1 MNNSFDKYQKKRLRS
16 SYLSVIVSI
25 ALVLFL
31 VGLLGLIVLKTNSIT
46 KHFKEKVAITVFLN
60 DNAKDN
66 DVETLQAELRKEE
79 YAKTVTYISKE
90 EAAKI
95 YSADIGENFLEFL
108 GENPLKNA
116 IDISLKSEFVTP
128 EIMAGIEKELV
139 LRSIVSEVTY
149 DKPLIELLSKNINR
163 LSLWMLIFSALFALI
178 AVVLINGSIRLS
190 VYSKRFTIKTMQ
202 MVGATKSFIRGPFI
216 WQSVKLGIIG
226 ALVSIVGLVAF
237 ISYLNKN
244 IPELELFS
252 DVNILGIVFAGII
265 GLGILITWLSTF
277 FATQR
282 FLNLRSDELYY

>member
-1 MNNSFDKYQKKRLRS
+1 MRS

-60 DNAKDN
+60 DNAKDK
-66 DVETLQAELRKEE
+66 DVETLQAELRKED
-79 YAKTVTYISKE
+79 YAKTVTYISKD

-95 YSADIGENFLEFL
+95 YSEDIGENFLEFL

-128 EIMAGIEKELV
+128 EIMADIEKELV
-139 LRSIVSEVTY
+139 LRNIVSEVTY

-163 LSLWMLIFSALFALI
+163 LSFWMLIFSALFTLI

-202 MVGATKSFIRGPFI
+202 MVGATKSFIRVPFI
-216 WQSVKLGIIG
+216 LQSVKLGIAG
-226 ALVSIVGLVAF
+226 ALVSIAGLVAF

>member
-1 MNNSFDKYQKKRLRS
+1 MRS

-31 VGLLGLIVLKTNSIT
+31 VGILGVIVLKTNSIT

-60 DNAKDN
+60 DNAKN
-66 DVETLQAELRKEE
+66 KDVETLQAELRKKE
-79 YAKTVTYISKE
+79 YAKKVTYISKD

-95 YSADIGENFLEFL
+95 YSADIGEDFLEFL

-128 EIMAGIEKELV
+128 EIMAEIEKELV
-139 LRSIVSEVTY
+139 IRSIVAEVTY

-163 LSLWMLIFSALFALI
+163 LSFWMLIFSALFALI
-178 AVVLINGSIRLS
+178 AVVLINSSIRLS

-202 MVGATKSFIRGPFI
+202 MVGATKSFIRRPFI
-216 WQSVKLGIIG
+216 WQSIKLGVIG
-226 ALVSIVGLVAF
+226 ALVSIVSLLIL

-252 DVNILGIVFAGII
+252 DVNMLGIVFVAII

-282 FLNLRSDELYY
+282 FLNLRTDELYY